1 MKRIGIT
8 GQSGFIGSHLLN
20 TINLFKDK
28 YVVVPFEKTAFI
40 SDNEIDHFVVNCD
53 VIVHLAGVN
62 RHVDQQELYNQN
74 IHLTSSLI
82 NSLRRTKSKPHVIFS
97 SSTQEE
103 RENLYGNAKKEAR
116 EMINQ
121 WAAQV
126 NAVFTGL
133 IIPNVFGPFC
143 KPNYNSVIA
152 TFCHQ
157 LTNGSVPKIE
167 IDAPINLL
175 HVGDLV
181 KKIIEIID
189 LSVESPAYVIDHEI
203 TIKVSSLLSL
213 LQEFKQDYHIQGII
227 PIFKSKFELQLF
239 NTFRSYESIDK
250 KYPVRYI
257 KHSDLRGDFTELI
270 KLNGGGQVS
279 FSTTHPG
286 ITRGNHF
293 HTRKIERFSVIKG
306 KARIQLRQIGTA
318 EIFNFD
324 LNGDEPSYVDMP
336 VWYTHNITNI
346 GDTDLYT
353 VFWINEFYDTN
364 DPDTFMEV
372 V

>member
-1 MKRIGIT
+1 
-8 GQSGFIGSHLLN
+8 
-20 TINLFKDK
+20 
-28 YVVVPFEKTAFI
+28 
-40 SDNEIDHFVVNCD
+40 
-53 VIVHLAGVN
+53 
-62 RHVDQQELYNQN
+62 
-74 IHLTSSLI
+74 
-82 NSLRRTKSKPHVIFS
+82 
-97 SSTQEE
+97 
-103 RENLYGNAKKEAR
+103 
-116 EMINQ
+116 MINQ

-189 LSVESPAYVIDHEI
+189 LRVESPAYVIDHEI
-203 TIKVSSLLSL
+203 TIKVSALLSL